1 MKITSAFNSALQ
13 GIRRGMEGLDRNAA
27 QIASAEQLQG
37 DASPTQPLV
46 ESKLNRLQVE
56 ASAKAMRT
64 IDEAIGSLFD
74 DKA

>member
-13 GIRRGMEGLDRNAA
+13 GIRRGMEGQDRNAA
-27 QIASAEQLQG
+27 QIACAEQMRG
-37 DASPTQPLV
+37 DDSITQPLV
-46 ESKLNRLQVE
+46 ESRVNLLQVE

>member
-1 MKITSAFNSALQ
+1 MKITAAFNSALQ
-13 GIRRGMEGLDRNAA
+13 GIRRGMDGLDRNTA
-27 QIASAEQLQG
+27 QIASAGQLQG
-37 DASPTQPLV
+37 EASPTEPLV
-46 ESKLNRLQVE
+46 ESKVNRLQVE